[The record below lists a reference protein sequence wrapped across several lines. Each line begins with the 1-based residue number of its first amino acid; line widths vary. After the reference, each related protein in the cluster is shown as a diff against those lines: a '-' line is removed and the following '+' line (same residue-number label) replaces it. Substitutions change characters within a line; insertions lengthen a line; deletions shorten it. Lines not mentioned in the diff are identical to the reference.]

1 MSNCMTIEQ
10 MRLKA
15 SEARREARMLQQKL
29 QTATDLEERK
39 QMARQMNELFAL
51 AKTLKDEAK
60 HRHYQEESF
69 EREFL
74 GIQAN
79 LED

>member
-39 QMARQMNELFAL
+39 QMARQMNDLFAL

-60 HRHYQEESF
+60 HRHYQEESI